1 MKVFFFLS
9 ALFLATTNA
18 LEVSKG
24 QIPPARAAFEAVM
37 KNAKPET
44 EEQANQRKPNAVGE
58 RLKSVAKPEVP
69 RSRIQLSKEQIKEI
83 DMKKMAVK
91 SEIQRRNLAKKQ
103 AADSNSNSQPK
114 ESHNMQGFDKDLK
127 KLIKQRKVQS
137 GNPVKSTHN
146 DVSKILQASPRKEA
160 LKTREIKSELRKKEE
175 ALVRRKMTVKNGEV
189 RQITI

>member
-1 MKVFFFLS
+1 MKVLFFLS

-18 LEVSKG
+18 IEVSKG
-24 QIPPARAAFEAVM
+24 QIPPARAAFEADM

-44 EEQANQRKPNAVGE
+44 EEQANRRKPIAVEE
-58 RLKSVAKPEVP
+58 RKSVAKPEVP

-103 AADSNSNSQPK
+103 AADSNSNSPPK
-114 ESHNMQGFDKDLK
+114 EHHNMQGFDKDLK